1 MIPERVKPRKQP
13 LTGVK
18 NKFYGDPELEPLQN
32 LAAAIVVQAKQDAKR
47 LDGREKA
54 YLDNQWVTAKEL
66 VRFFESAWCSMLLG
80 DTELEGRDIRKMV
93 GI

>member
-13 LTGVK
+13 LTGAK
-18 NKFYGDPELEPLQN
+18 NKFYGDPELEPYQN

-47 LDGREKA
+47 LNGQSEA
-54 YLDNQWVTAKEL
+54 ILENQRITAKEL
-66 VRFFESAWCSMLLG
+66 IRFFESAWCSMLLG
-80 DTELEGRDIRKMV
+80 DTELDGSDIRKMV